1 MTAASADSARPDGES
16 PGRGLPGAMVRDEG
30 RYEAVVAE
38 GGHGRSPKF
47 PRRCCGKQM
56 GNLPGPRSRHL
67 GAVVKAEG
75 LVKKSLPPSSS
86 SRAGRQAW
94 SVLTGR
100 KGPNSR
106 GQELGLVSAGLSP
119 PLSRTSR
126 RRASQPSCRAWR
138 KTYSQF
144 RSVFCIVRKS
154 LCSSQRQK
162 GIYTGWKLL
171 HFSIPSFL

>member
-1 MTAASADSARPDGES
+1 
-16 PGRGLPGAMVRDEG
+16 MVRDEG
-30 RYEAVVAE
+30 WYEVVVAE

-47 PRRCCGKQM
+47 PPRRCCGKEM

-75 LVKKSLPPSSS
+75 LVKKASSVLLQQGGT
-86 SRAGRQAW
+86 AGL

-106 GQELGLVSAGLSP
+106 GQELGLVSAGLSL
-119 PLSRTSR
+119 PLSRTSW

-144 RSVFCIVRKS
+144 
-154 LCSSQRQK
+154 LAQSSALLGNPLPFPEAERN
-162 GIYTGWKLL
+162 IYGVKLL